1 VGLFGQSRPSAGNE
15 LSRFLAGGKEIR
27 CAHCGGSSFRAGR
40 AQLNTA
46 VLSFFNLDW
55 VDRSATTL
63 TCAGCGFI
71 SWFATEPTRL
81 E

>member
-46 VLSFFNLDW
+46 
-55 VDRSATTL
+55 L